1 MTTNTFANLSINSLL
16 EQSYIAG
23 TYIELPFD
31 VFDADGNAV
40 DISTFT
46 YTWLLSPY
54 GQPSTV
60 TLTKSGVFQSAVV
73 AQNRFIV
80 YLYSTDTSG
89 LSGKYVHQPVIV
101 SNPGYEFRMGQ
112 GFITFIPQ
120 IGT

>member
-23 TYIELPFD
+23 TYMELPFD

-40 DISTFT
+40 DISAFT